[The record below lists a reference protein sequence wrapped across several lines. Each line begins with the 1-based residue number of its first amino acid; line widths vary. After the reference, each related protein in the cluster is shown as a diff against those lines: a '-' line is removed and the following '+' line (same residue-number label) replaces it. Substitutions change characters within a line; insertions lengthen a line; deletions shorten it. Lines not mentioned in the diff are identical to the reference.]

1 MPGPLS
7 PYQALDTPV
16 LLIDRDILMRNIA
29 DMQQRAD
36 SFGVWLR
43 PHTKTHKCP
52 DIARMQLAAGASGIA
67 VAKPGEA
74 EVMAEAGISDIF
86 IANEVVGVQKL
97 ERLRALGERIDLS
110 FGADSLEALLQ
121 IEKVFSRSSR
131 PARVLIEIETGERR
145 SGVVK
150 PAQFDALIDF
160 LEKAQHIIFEGVFS
174 HEGFTYQA
182 ASRQECLA
190 QFEASQQ
197 RTLDFA
203 RRAAARGLPCRTVSV
218 GATPTAWLAQRLL
231 PGVTEL
237 RPGTYALMDAAQGNA
252 LGSHE
257 RCAAT
262 VLTTII
268 SKPTPERLIGDV
280 GAKGLTAQ
288 TRPAGICKT
297 NGFGIVKGTD
307 VHPYAVYDEHLILYS
322 AELHDALQIGDKIEI
337 IPNHICPVCNLYDQV
352 LLVADGKVLQTL
364 SIACRGRLQ

>member
-7 PYQALDTPV
+7 PYQSIDTPA
-16 LLIDRDILMRNIA
+16 LLIDREILLRNIG
-29 DMQQRAD
+29 DMQRRAD
-36 SFGVWLR
+36 SFGVALR

-52 DIARMQLAAGASGIA
+52 DIAKMQLDAGARGIA

-74 EVMAEAGISDIF
+74 EAMASAGLSDIF
-86 IANEVVGVQKL
+86 IANEVVGAHKL
-97 ERLRALGERIDLS
+97 ERLRSLSGSIRLS
-110 FGADSLEALLQ
+110 FGADSLEALEQ
-121 IEKVFSRSSR
+121 IETVFSSSC
-131 PARVLIEIETGERR
+131 PAHVLIEIETGERR
-145 SGVVK
+145 SGVAD
-150 PAQFDALIDF
+150 PAQFDALVDF
-160 LEKAQHIIFEGVFS
+160 LKQARHIVFEGVFS

-182 ASRQECLA
+182 ATQAECLR
-190 QFEASQQ
+190 QFEESQR

-203 RRAAARGLPCRTVSV
+203 HRASARGLPCRTVSV
-218 GATPTAWLAQRLL
+218 GATPTAWLAQGLL

-262 VLTTII
+262 VLTAVI

-297 NGFGIVKGTD
+297 DGYGIVKGTD
-307 VHPYAVYDEHLILYS
+307 VHPFAVYDEHLILYS
-322 AELHDALQIGDKIEI
+322 AALHDALRIGDKIEI
-337 IPNHICPVCNLYDQV
+337 IPNHICPVCNLYDPA
-352 LLVADGKVLQTL
+352 LLVSGGQIVRVL